1 MQIDNI
7 DYFVWSCESA
17 PRFIVNS
24 TPVHNGKILKLLK
37 AKKATFLY
45 RYFTIH
51 FDSNGKEVVSCK
63 LPPAFEVFI
72 LTQIK
77 DAINGLFLK

>member
-1 MQIDNI
+1 MQIDTI
-7 DYFVWSCESA
+7 DFFVWSCESA

-45 RYFTIH
+45 RYFTIN

-63 LPPAFEVFI
+63 LPLAFEGFI
-72 LTQIK
+72 LIQIK
-77 DAINGLFLK
+77 NVINGLILK

>member
-1 MQIDNI
+1 M
-7 DYFVWSCESA
+7 
-17 PRFIVNS
+17 
-24 TPVHNGKILKLLK
+24 ILKLLK

-45 RYFTIH
+45 RYFTIY

-63 LPPAFEVFI
+63 LPPAFEGFI

-77 DAINGLFLK
+77 DAINGLILK